1 MNLALLSI
9 VISAAS
15 ACLSSGDVDRCD
27 DERQFFTTPNL
38 MTRMLVLRRLTTRSD
53 FREFP
58 LLHRLT
64 IFTSELNCDDVHVNP
79 WVTVRL
85 NGVTCKNTQPSITTR
100 LFTTMATTVV
110 NGTTTTAMI
119 VFVLYKTLFI
129 FKLLPRQPHQPDHQA
144 RHEVPPPHHDVP
156 PPHHDVPP
164 PQQPQVLR
172 RSNRQRRPPN
182 RLTF

>member
-53 FREFP
+53 FRDFP
-58 LLHRLT
+58 LLQRLI
-64 IFTSELNCDDVHVNP
+64 IFTSELNCEDVYVNP

-100 LFTTMATTVV
+100 LFTTMATTLV

-119 VFVLYKTLFI
+119 VFVKPWIYGIGVSTGILGIICITACIICLRKRPQRVQLDGESINEFDAI
-129 FKLLPRQPHQPDHQA
+129 VMRNFKS
-144 RHEVPPPHHDVP
+144 E
-156 PPHHDVPP
+156 
-164 PQQPQVLR
+164 
-172 RSNRQRRPPN
+172 
-182 RLTF
+182 